1 MRRFLR
7 RVGNEPVLVR
17 RSISLKLHSELES
30 SALKR
35 KSIYNF
41 PCTMSTRTISNFG
54 QIRSSAQFISNFDR
68 NFDLSL
74 ASVRSCRGTEDEF
87 NLHSSL
93 IQCQAN
99 PLNKCLYMTPSV
111 QRRRR
116 RQSIVNQ
123 GIIQYRSC
131 DLTSVVV
138 EPFFFWQCG
147 SILGYIGSVKIY
159 GLFGKLSAQRDVVEI
174 SRKLNYLCS
183 KE

>member
-1 MRRFLR
+1 
-7 RVGNEPVLVR
+7 
-17 RSISLKLHSELES
+17 
-30 SALKR
+30 
-35 KSIYNF
+35 
-41 PCTMSTRTISNFG
+41 
-54 QIRSSAQFISNFDR
+54 
-68 NFDLSL
+68 
-74 ASVRSCRGTEDEF
+74 
-87 NLHSSL
+87 
-93 IQCQAN
+93 
-99 PLNKCLYMTPSV
+99 MTPSV

-174 SRKLNYLCS
+174 SRKNSIISIARSNVLTQVRWKLITIVIKLRRYFLWSVKKQRINDHNYYLLLILATSKPDLIYYNCLCNGF
-183 KE
+183 